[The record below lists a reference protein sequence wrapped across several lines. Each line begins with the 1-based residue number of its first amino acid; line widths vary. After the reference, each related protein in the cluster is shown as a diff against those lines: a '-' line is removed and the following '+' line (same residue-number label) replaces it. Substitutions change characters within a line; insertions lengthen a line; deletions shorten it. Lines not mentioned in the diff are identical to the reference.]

1 MKKPVAFM
9 MSLLLSLVPLA
20 SHADEHPI
28 NVTTSFSILGDMVQ
42 EVGGDHVNVRSL
54 ISPEGDAHGYNPRP
68 RDVGAITQADLVV
81 FNGLQFEGWM
91 SRLLDAAHY
100 RNTVVIASDGIA
112 PLKTQPEHDDDD
124 HDHDSDHDAHEH
136 EEGHAHHHHHGPL
149 DPHAWQDL
157 RNGAQYVRNIRDGLI
172 KADPA
177 HADDY
182 RQRAEAYIARINA
195 LDSKVRQQ
203 MQQLPKDSVVI
214 TGHASFNYFA
224 NAYGL
229 PFMALQG
236 LSTEDD
242 PSAAS
247 VAELIR
253 TVKARHVRALFNESM
268 TRSALLNQLSQE
280 TKVPIAGTLHS
291 DALAAEGDSST
302 YLGMMQH
309 NADLLY
315 NALRAP
321 AASQP

>member
-1 MKKPVAFM
+1 MKLVAFM
-9 MSLLLSLVPLA
+9 MSLMLPLVPLA
-20 SHADEHPI
+20 SHATERPI

-42 EVGGDHVNVRSL
+42 EVGGDHVKVRSL

-68 RDVGAITQADLVV
+68 RDVGAISQADLVV

-100 RNTVVIASDGIA
+100 RNAVVIASDGIT
-112 PLKTQPEHDDDD
+112 PLKTQKEHDDD
-124 HDHDSDHDAHEH
+124 HDHDADHDAHEH
-136 EEGHAHHHHHGPL
+136 AEGHEHHHGPH

-177 HADDY
+177 HADEY
-182 RQRAEAYIARINA
+182 RQRADAYIARITT
-195 LDSKVRQQ
+195 LDGQIRQQ

-247 VAELIR
+247 VAGLVR
-253 TVKARHVRALFNESM
+253 TVNAHHVRALFNESM

-280 TKVPIAGTLHS
+280 THVPIAGTLHS
-291 DALAAEGDSST
+291 DALASQGEAST

-309 NADLLY
+309 NANLLY

-321 AASQP
+321 VETRR

>member
-1 MKKPVAFM
+1 MKPVAFM
-9 MSLLLSLVPLA
+9 MSLMLSLVPLA
-20 SHADEHPI
+20 AHAAERPI
-28 NVTTSFSILGDMVQ
+28 NVTTSFSILDNMVR

-68 RDVGAITQADLVV
+68 RDVGAIAQADLVV

-100 RNTVVIASDGIA
+100 RNAVVIASDGIA
-112 PLKTQPEHDDDD
+112 PLKTQEEHDDD
-124 HDHDSDHDAHEH
+124 HDHDTDHDAHGEN
-136 EEGHAHHHHHGPL
+136 HAHHHGPH

-157 RNGAQYVRNIRDGLI
+157 RNGVQYVRNIRDGLI
-172 KADPA
+172 KVDPV

-182 RQRAEAYIARINA
+182 RQRADAYMARITA
-195 LDSKVRQQ
+195 LDGQIRQQ

-224 NAYGL
+224 HAYGL

-247 VAELIR
+247 VAGLVR
-253 TVKARHVRALFNESM
+253 TVNAHHVRALFNESM

-280 TKVPIAGTLHS
+280 THVPIAGTLHS
-291 DALAAEGDSST
+291 DALAAQGEAST

-315 NALRAP
+315 NALQAP
-321 AASQP
+321 AEAHH

>member
-1 MKKPVAFM
+1 MKPVAFM
-9 MSLLLSLVPLA
+9 MSLMLSLVPLA
-20 SHADEHPI
+20 SHAAERPI
-28 NVTTSFSILGDMVQ
+28 NVTTSFSILDDMVQ
-42 EVGGDHVNVRSL
+42 EVGGEHVHVRSL

-68 RDVGAITQADLVV
+68 RDVGAIAQADLVV

-100 RNTVVIASDGIA
+100 RNPVVIASDGIT
-112 PLKTQPEHDDDD
+112 PLKNQEEHDDDD
-124 HDHDSDHDAHEH
+124 HDHDHDAHEH
-136 EEGHAHHHHHGPL
+136 EAGHEHHHHHGPQ

-172 KADPA
+172 KVDPA

-182 RQRAEAYIARINA
+182 RQRADAYIARIMT
-195 LDSKVRQQ
+195 LDGQIRQQ

-247 VAELIR
+247 VAGLVR
-253 TVKARHVRALFNESM
+253 TVNEHHVRALFNESM

-280 TKVPIAGTLHS
+280 TRVPIAGTLHS
-291 DALAAEGDSST
+291 DALAAKGDAST

-315 NALRAP
+315 NALHAP
-321 AASQP
+321 AAPRP

>member
-1 MKKPVAFM
+1 MKLVAFM
-9 MSLLLSLVPLA
+9 MSLMLPLVPLA
-20 SHADEHPI
+20 SHATERPI

-42 EVGGDHVNVRSL
+42 EVGGDHVKVRSL

-68 RDVGAITQADLVV
+68 RDVGAISQADLVV

-100 RNTVVIASDGIA
+100 RNAVVIASDGIT
-112 PLKTQPEHDDDD
+112 PLKTQKEHDDD
-124 HDHDSDHDAHEH
+124 HDHDADHDAHEH
-136 EEGHAHHHHHGPL
+136 AEGHEHHHGPH

-172 KADPA
+172 NVDPP
-177 HADDY
+177 HADEY
-182 RQRAEAYIARINA
+182 RQRADAYIARITT
-195 LDSKVRQQ
+195 LDGQIRQQ

-247 VAELIR
+247 VAGLVR
-253 TVKARHVRALFNESM
+253 TVNAHHVRALFNESM

-280 TKVPIAGTLHS
+280 THVPIAGTLHS
-291 DALAAEGDSST
+291 DALASQGEAST

-309 NADLLY
+309 NANLLY

-321 AASQP
+321 VEARR

>member
-1 MKKPVAFM
+1 MKPVTFM
-9 MSLLLSLVPLA
+9 MSLMLSLVPLA
-20 SHADEHPI
+20 SHAEERPL
-28 NVTTSFSILGDMVQ
+28 NVTTSFSILDDMVQ
-42 EVGGDHVNVRSL
+42 EVGGNHVKVRSL
-54 ISPEGDAHGYNPRP
+54 ISREGDAHGYNPRP
-68 RDVGAITQADLVV
+68 RDVSAITQADLVV

-100 RNTVVIASDGIA
+100 RNPIVIASDGIT
-112 PLKTQPEHDDDD
+112 PLKTQEEHDD
-124 HDHDSDHDAHEH
+124 HDADHDAHEH
-136 EEGHAHHHHHGPL
+136 AEGHEHHHHHGPY

-172 KADPA
+172 KVDPV

-182 RQRAEAYIARINA
+182 RQRADAYLARINT
-195 LDSKVRQQ
+195 LDSQIRQQ
-203 MQQLPKDSVVI
+203 MSQLPEESVVI

-224 NAYGL
+224 KAYGVQ
-229 PFMALQG
+229 FMALQG

-247 VAELIR
+247 VAALIR
-253 TVKARHVRALFNESM
+253 IVKAHHVRALFNESM

-280 TKVPIAGTLHS
+280 THVPIAGTLHS
-291 DALAAEGDSST
+291 DTLASTGDAST

-309 NADLLY
+309 NAGLLY

-321 AASQP
+321 APASPQS

>member
-1 MKKPVAFM
+1 MKPVAFM
-9 MSLLLSLVPLA
+9 MSLMLSLIPLA
-20 SHADEHPI
+20 SHASERPI
-28 NVTTSFSILGDMVQ
+28 NVTTSFSILDNMVQ
-42 EVGGDHVNVRSL
+42 EVGGDHVKVRSL

-68 RDVGAITQADLVV
+68 RDVSAIAQADLVV

-100 RNTVVIASDGIA
+100 HNAVVIASDGIT
-112 PLKTQPEHDDDD
+112 PIKTQKEHDD
-124 HDHDSDHDAHEH
+124 HDHDADHKAHDH
-136 EEGHAHHHHHGPL
+136 EEGHEHHHHHGPY

-172 KADPA
+172 KVDPA
-177 HADDY
+177 HTEDY
-182 RQRAEAYIARINA
+182 RQRADAYIARITT
-195 LDSKVRQQ
+195 LDEKVRQQ
-203 MQQLPKDSVVI
+203 MLQLPKDSVVI

-224 NAYGL
+224 KAYGL
-229 PFMALQG
+229 QFMALQG

-247 VAELIR
+247 VAGLVR
-253 TVKARHVRALFNESM
+253 TVKAHNVRALFNESM

-280 TKVPIAGTLHS
+280 THVTIAGTLHS
-291 DALAAEGDSST
+291 DALATQGDAST

-315 NALRAP
+315 NALHAP
-321 AASQP
+321 MTPRS